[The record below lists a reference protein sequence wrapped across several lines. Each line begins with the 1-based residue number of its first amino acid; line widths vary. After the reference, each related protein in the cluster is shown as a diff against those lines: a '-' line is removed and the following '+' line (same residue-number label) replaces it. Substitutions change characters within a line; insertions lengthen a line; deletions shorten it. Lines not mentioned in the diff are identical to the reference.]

1 MSLVYWFLA
10 ISVLERNISAVF
22 MTDSVDSHELQ
33 RRSWIL
39 SQRLS
44 TIYRGSIEFEKNG
57 EKRFVSNLASSIL
70 TSLGYDH
77 LFNTTDRRHNINM
90 FALYVCMI
98 LTLFHITQFLLIY
111 SISTPINSVIFTD
124 RRRYQIINRI
134 ISFCGVYFAD
144 LRQ

>member
-10 ISVLERNISAVF
+10 ISVPERNISAVF

-44 TIYRGSIEFEKNG
+44 TICRGSIESEKNG

-77 LFNTTDRRHNINM
+77 LFNTNINM

-98 LTLFHITQFLLIY
+98 LTLFHIAQFLLIY

-134 ISFCGVYFAD
+134 VSFCGVYFAD